1 MEEKPKFDITE
12 HHLVPKHEVIN
23 KEEKKVL
30 LEKLNIS
37 LKQLPFILSTDP
49 MVKQLNAKEDD
60 VIKITRKSSTAGES
74 VYYRVVIHG

>member
-1 MEEKPKFDITE
+1 MEEKIKFDITQ

-23 KEEKKVL
+23 KEEKKKV

-49 MVKQLNAKEDD
+49 LVKHLNAKVDD
-60 VIKITRKSSTAGES
+60 VIKITRKSATAGETI
-74 VYYRVVIHG
+74 YYRVVIHG